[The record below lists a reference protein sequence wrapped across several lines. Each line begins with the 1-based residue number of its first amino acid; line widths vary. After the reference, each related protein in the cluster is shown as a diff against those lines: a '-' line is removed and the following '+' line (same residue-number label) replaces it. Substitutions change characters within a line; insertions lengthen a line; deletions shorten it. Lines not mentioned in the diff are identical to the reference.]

1 MEPHSIAYSFVEDAL
16 GCLSRQGFAPEEVVR
31 AAGLGALPALAG
43 AALTPPQY
51 GRLWREIARVSE
63 DEFFGLA
70 ARPMRPGSFKL
81 MCQAVLHTT
90 TLAQALHRALRFL
103 RVVLDE
109 PYGQLQV
116 LEGRAQIVLVK
127 GRSPYPAFAYR
138 TFLLLVL
145 GLACWL
151 VGRRIALQRIDFAC
165 SVPEGRPDYLEF
177 FGVPVHFGQPRCV
190 LSFDA
195 AYLDLPVIR
204 NEAALKS
211 FMHDAPGNLLVR
223 YRHDTGWVTRLRA
236 HLKETAPADWPDFD
250 ALAAQLGISPASLRR
265 RLREEG
271 QSFASIKDE
280 IRSAVAQTLLRQ
292 SSLSVASVAAQLGF
306 TEPSAF
312 HRAFRKWTGVSP
324 GSFRRDLLEA
334 RAG

>member
-1 MEPHSIAYSFVEDAL
+1 MDPHSIAYSFVEDAL
-16 GCLSRQGFAPEEVVR
+16 GCLSRQGFATEDVLR
-31 AAGLGALPALAG
+31 AAGLEGGAKEAITAL
-43 AALTPPQY
+43 QY
-51 GRLWREIARVSE
+51 GKLWREIARLSD

-70 ARPMRPGSFKL
+70 ARPMRQGSFTL
-81 MCQAVLHTT
+81 MCHAVLHTS

-103 RVVLDE
+103 RIVLDE
-109 PYGQLQV
+109 PYGELRV
-116 LEGRAQIVLVK
+116 EDGRAQIVLIRN
-127 GRSPYPAFAYR
+127 RSPYPAFAYR

-165 SVPEGRPDYLEF
+165 SIPEERPDYLQF

-204 NEAALKS
+204 NDAALRA
-211 FMHDAPGNLLVR
+211 FLREAPGNLLLR

-236 HLKETAPADWPDFD
+236 HLKEKAPADWPDFD
-250 ALAAQLGISPASLRR
+250 ALAAQLGVSAATLRR

-271 QSFASIKDE
+271 QSFASLKDE
-280 IRSAVAQTLLRQ
+280 IRSGLAQTLLRQ
-292 SSLSVASVAAQLGF
+292 GELSVASVAAQLGF

-324 GSFRRDLLEA
+324 GAFRRDLQEA
-334 RAG
+334 RPAA